1 MQAGSVMNKKRSA
14 LIVAAIVLVA
24 AAVYG
29 FWYYQQQQER
39 PLTLYGN
46 VDIRT
51 VNLGFRVDGRL
62 ASLTVDEGDAIRP
75 GQLLGKLDDAP
86 YRNAL
91 QQAQA
96 NVGNARA
103 KLALLQ
109 AGYRAEEIAQVRSE
123 MAQRQSAFS
132 YADSFLKRQ
141 QGLWAKNAT
150 SADAL
155 EDARTARNQAQ
166 ANLQAA
172 KDKLAQYL
180 SGNRPQE
187 IEQAKASLAQS
198 EATLAQAQ
206 LNLQDT
212 RLLSPSA
219 GTLLTRAVE
228 PGTMLSAGGTV
239 FTLSLTQPVWVRA
252 YVNEI
257 NLGKAAPGTE
267 LEIYTDGRPN
277 KPYHGKIGFVSPTA
291 EFTPKSVE
299 TPDLRTDLVYR
310 LRVIVTDA
318 DDALRQG
325 MPVTIHFAKP

>member
-96 NVGNARA
+96 SVGNARA

-198 EATLAQAQ
+198 EAALDQAQ